1 MKQKVRDRL
10 DRIEQCLKDLVKA
23 VGQLQPA
30 PPRSPQR
37 RSRPD
42 AVPPVRKTKA
52 IDKMGA
58 QSPARKDQRT
68 LK

>member
-1 MKQKVRDRL
+1 MKKKVRDRL

-23 VGQLQPA
+23 VAQLHPA

-37 RSRPD
+37 GSNED

-58 QSPARKDQRT
+58 KSPARKGQRT